1 MAKLTFRNVWLA
13 NSIHK
18 ESFLWDEQVSG
29 FGVRIKPSG
38 VKSFF
43 IQYRNKDK
51 RSRRIT
57 IGRFGGI
64 TLEQARKVAQ
74 EHIKLVELGQD
85 PAEIKSKNSLKNEY
99 LLFSGCFSN
108 YQLIEMILL
117 EGNLKFQI
125 QPLEKIKNYSVLKK
139 FSKLNYREDEL
150 LLLNNDG
157 DTMNDIPA
165 IILYLCEFHGLHHLI
180 PEIHEKNR
188 AIFLDSLFAI
198 NNFFGSIFNNLPP
211 QHLYCSKIKAK
222 KPIKISMKNDVLL
235 YLEKIEKEHYNTG
248 SSFLNDRFSLIDL
261 ILSYWIEFLDI
272 ADCLSK
278 MPNLKKCYSNVRTR
292 SKINHVFSRF
302 NVNTCNH
309 LD

>member
-29 FGVRIKPSG
+29 FGVRVKPSG

-125 QPLEKIKNYSVLKK
+125 L
-139 FSKLNYREDEL
+139 
-150 LLLNNDG
+150 
-157 DTMNDIPA
+157 
-165 IILYLCEFHGLHHLI
+165 
-180 PEIHEKNR
+180 
-188 AIFLDSLFAI
+188 
-198 NNFFGSIFNNLPP
+198 
-211 QHLYCSKIKAK
+211 
-222 KPIKISMKNDVLL
+222 
-235 YLEKIEKEHYNTG
+235 
-248 SSFLNDRFSLIDL
+248 
-261 ILSYWIEFLDI
+261 
-272 ADCLSK
+272 
-278 MPNLKKCYSNVRTR
+278 
-292 SKINHVFSRF
+292 
-302 NVNTCNH
+302 
-309 LD
+309 

>member
-108 YQLIEMILL
+108 YQLIYM
-117 EGNLKFQI
+117 
-125 QPLEKIKNYSVLKK
+125 
-139 FSKLNYREDEL
+139 
-150 LLLNNDG
+150 
-157 DTMNDIPA
+157 
-165 IILYLCEFHGLHHLI
+165 
-180 PEIHEKNR
+180 
-188 AIFLDSLFAI
+188 
-198 NNFFGSIFNNLPP
+198 
-211 QHLYCSKIKAK
+211 
-222 KPIKISMKNDVLL
+222 
-235 YLEKIEKEHYNTG
+235 
-248 SSFLNDRFSLIDL
+248 DL
-261 ILSYWIEFLDI
+261 
-272 ADCLSK
+272 
-278 MPNLKKCYSNVRTR
+278 
-292 SKINHVFSRF
+292 
-302 NVNTCNH
+302 
-309 LD
+309 